1 MGDGVVE
8 GLRIGL
14 GLVVVGDSGVR
25 CMVKVAG
32 VRWMMGVIGDLG
44 MGSIV
49 ERLPGFVRHRVLLCS
64 LCLT

>member
-1 MGDGVVE
+1 VGGANFDEVGIGEMGDGVVE

-32 VRWMMGVIGDLG
+32 VRWMMGVMGEVG
-44 MGSIV
+44 MGS
-49 ERLPGFVRHRVLLCS
+49 
-64 LCLT
+64 